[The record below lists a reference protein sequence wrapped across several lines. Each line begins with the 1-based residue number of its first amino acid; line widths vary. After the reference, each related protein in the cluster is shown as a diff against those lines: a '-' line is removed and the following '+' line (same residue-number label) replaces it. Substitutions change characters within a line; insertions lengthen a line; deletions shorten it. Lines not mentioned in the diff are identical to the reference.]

1 MHVTRLALH
10 DFRSYVSADLEL
22 AAGPTAFIGGN
33 GQGKTNLVEAIDYV
47 AGLESHRVA
56 VDAPLIRA
64 GADLAVVRVDVQ
76 RDDRNA
82 RLEVEI
88 ASGRANRGRINGA
101 AVPRLRDMIGVL
113 RTVMFSPE
121 DLALVKG
128 DPGDRR
134 RFIDGLLTL
143 RSPRLDA
150 VRADYDRVLK
160 QRNTLLKS
168 ARGRGGQVDLSTLDI
183 WDDKLA
189 SLGGELVA
197 HRLLTLS
204 ELTPHLAESYGQ
216 VAADAAADR
225 QLVSATYKPSAD
237 LASETEAAAL
247 RERLVAGIES
257 RRRDELERGVTLVG
271 PHRDDIELAI
281 GDLPARGYASHGE
294 SWSLALALRLASFE
308 VLREE
313 GDDPVLILDDVFAE
327 LDSRRRTRLAKLAAE
342 VEQVLVTAAVP
353 EDVPDVLTG
362 HRFDVVGGE
371 VTGSA

>member
-1 MHVTRLALH
+1 MHATHLALH
-10 DFRSYVSADLEL
+10 DFRSYEAVDLDL
-22 AAGPTAFIGGN
+22 SAGPTAFIGAN
-33 GQGKTNLVEAIDYV
+33 GQGKTNLVEAVDYV

-64 GADLAVVRVDVQ
+64 GTQQAVVRLDVQ
-76 RDDRNA
+76 RGDRTA

-88 ASGRANRGRINGA
+88 SSGRANRGRINGA
-101 AVPRLRDMIGVL
+101 VVPRLRDMIGVV

-121 DLALVKG
+121 DLSLVKG

-143 RSPRLDA
+143 RAPRLGA

-168 ARGRGGQVDLSTLDI
+168 ARGRSGQVDLSTLDI

-189 SLGGELVA
+189 TLGGELVA
-197 HRLLTLS
+197 QRLVTLA
-204 ELTPHLAESYGQ
+204 ELAPHLIESYGQ

-225 QLVSATYKPSAD
+225 QVVSATYKPSAE
-237 LASETEAAAL
+237 LGTETGADAL
-247 RERLVAGIES
+247 RDRLLAGIEA

-327 LDSRRRTRLAKLAAE
+327 LDGRRRTRLAKLAAE
-342 VEQVLVTAAVP
+342 VEQVLVTAAVA
-353 EDVPDVLTG
+353 EDVPDVLAG
-362 HRFDVVGGE
+362 HRFEVAGGVV
-371 VTGSA
+371 TSA